1 MHRWLTPNSLGI
13 EEFCTKLRCHR
24 KEELQDAGAAAA
36 DGVESD
42 EVAWGRKKNETMW
55 MVIFTAYISQY
66 QQEFST
72 EHNNQ
77 PIFMMFI

>member
-42 EVAWGRKKNETMW
+42 EVAWGRKKKRNH
-55 MVIFTAYISQY
+55 VDVYFYCLYFPIS
-66 QQEFST
+66 T
-72 EHNNQ
+72 R
-77 PIFMMFI
+77 I

>member
-42 EVAWGRKKNETMW
+42 EVAWGRKKKTKPCGW
-55 MVIFTAYISQY
+55 LFLLLIFPNINKNLVLSIITSQY
-66 QQEFST
+66 L
-72 EHNNQ
+72 
-77 PIFMMFI
+77 